1 MLACAT
7 QKTIADQPT
16 NGNLFL
22 PVPDTDFRDFLDE
35 VDKLARF
42 APETITAIEALC
54 PRKCRN
60 SSLSRPK
67 PRLNT
72 ERRTLNTPGR
82 KDLFGQALDRS
93 RFHRDLL
100 WDDDCSILS

>member
-72 ERRTLNTPGR
+72 EHRTLPSER
-82 KDLFGQALDRS
+82 LFGWGLDRS